1 MSLEIFV
8 YLCPNWY
15 ILTRRSCTYFVSS
28 SRPWLQQ
35 SNKTNKIRNSWSW
48 FGVNFTDDRYTINTS
63 DHEFEC
69 DWLIPSTVTWLVTK
83 RALIELGYCKFVH
96 FSSLE
101 FCWLLD
107 HSKRKRSAMIYL
119 RFHCTEIKLNS
130 CFPPSHFE
138 TKTKKTN
145 EHNIHGPAES
155 WSLASS
161 AIDHQF
167 HRFTWLYEGGCPRT
181 AEKDRK
187 ADLMLVSEPCIVSS
201 IADANHHAH
210 IHSRQKHMCNT
221 YSGCKVSVKGQVSA
235 TKYTTHWP
243 GLGRLGIAGMTHAT
257 RKWNKQKEDKFQP
270 TFKH

>member
-83 RALIELGYCKFVH
+83 RALIQLGYCKFVH

-107 HSKRKRSAMIYL
+107 HIKRWKKIWRSVL
-119 RFHCTEIKLNS
+119 TGVS
-130 CFPPSHFE
+130 WHFLSTVDMMKFE
-138 TKTKKTN
+138 D
-145 EHNIHGPAES
+145 I
-155 WSLASS
+155 
-161 AIDHQF
+161 
-167 HRFTWLYEGGCPRT
+167 FTS
-181 AEKDRK
+181 
-187 ADLMLVSEPCIVSS
+187 M
-201 IADANHHAH
+201 
-210 IHSRQKHMCNT
+210 
-221 YSGCKVSVKGQVSA
+221 SV
-235 TKYTTHWP
+235 
-243 GLGRLGIAGMTHAT
+243 
-257 RKWNKQKEDKFQP
+257 
-270 TFKH
+270 